1 MLPFVGNDLLQ
12 DGYARL
18 IPQRLELLAIFGDI
32 PTLVDLQPAKSK
44 VSSAD
49 PIRQGVGL
57 PGQVSGI
64 LRLRLSE
71 FPNALSPQVGMMLL
85 CSRQTQQRIPAMG
98 IYLLSGQGTVGI
110 VTFHLGL
117 PVCF

>member
-1 MLPFVGNDLLQ
+1 MLPFVGYDLLQ

-18 IPQRLELLAIFGDI
+18 IPQHLELLTIFGNV

-57 PGQVSGI
+57 PRQVSGI
-64 LRLRLSE
+64 LRLRFSK
-71 FPNALSPQVGMMLL
+71 FPNAPSPQIGMMLL
-85 CSRQTQQRIPAMG
+85 RSRQTPQRIPPMG
-98 IYLLSGQGTVGI
+98 LCLFFGQGRVGV